1 MAGSGL
7 QYTRT
12 KGSVGG
18 QSYRNTA
25 KQIQQWIEE
34 ELADAGLQGVL
45 EAQEVIEHA
54 GTNREWSGP
63 FKDRE
68 GTIRTGSGE
77 SRIGTG
83 HMYNALTFR
92 LVRGKQV
99 GLDVGWPGVWEE
111 YFGAQDEGFDAPGY
125 RRVNQHVQ
133 GMGVI
138 AHLRT
143 FMHVKVDIALDR
155 VEEKILNGL

>member
-1 MAGSGL
+1 MAAGL
-7 QYTRT
+7 QYTRA
-12 KGSVGG
+12 KGPVGG
-18 QSYRNTA
+18 QSYRDTA
-25 KQIQQWIEE
+25 KHIQQWIEE

-45 EAQEVIEHA
+45 EGQEVIEHA
-54 GTNREWSGP
+54 GTARQWSGE
-63 FKDRE
+63 FKDRQ
-68 GTIRTGSGE
+68 GTVRSGSGE
-77 SRIGTG
+77 ARIATA

-92 LVRGKQV
+92 LVRGKSV

-125 RRVNQHVQ
+125 RRANQHVA

-143 FMHVKVDIALDR
+143 FMHAKVDIALDR
-155 VEEKILNGL
+155 VEERITNAL